1 MASLSWLPLKRDLGK
16 YGHLLKCMADVGGS
30 RHRAGC
36 MFHNDIPDAG
46 LQDAPGQLSGGFGAG
61 KELNCMFETLRK
73 PQGIEIGR

>member
-1 MASLSWLPLKRDLGK
+1 MACLSWLPLKRDLGK